1 MIQINV
7 KKVLRRKAMKKYIC
21 LIIGFLI
28 FITGCSSKINND
40 KIIKYLENKYNQS
53 FSYVSLGNDV
63 WSSKSETKIFSN
75 NNNQKFEVRVRDNYI
90 TDTYY
95 SIIYD
100 DEISKYYQ
108 SQFTKNYKIFAS
120 SGGNFTDEN
129 QKYLEVKEYIKNVPA
144 LNIAIYTTD
153 NDLNI
158 IKSKLDSVLFEGQFI
173 SGVIYIVDEKDF
185 YNITKNN
192 YKDMTSISVAS
203 KSFSITNNTLEMN

>member
-1 MIQINV
+1 
-7 KKVLRRKAMKKYIC
+7 MKKYIC

-53 FSYVSLGNDV
+53 FSYVSSRDDV
-63 WSSKSETKIFSN
+63 WSSKSETKIFSDN
-75 NNNQKFEVRVRDNYI
+75 NNREFEVEVFSDYI
-90 TDTYY
+90 ADTYY

-108 SQFTKNYKIFAS
+108 NQFTKNYKIFAS
-120 SGGNFTDEN
+120 SESYFTNEN
-129 QKYLEVKEYIKNVPA
+129 QKYSEVKDYMNSVPS
-144 LNIAIYTTD
+144 LSIAIYTTD

-173 SGVIYIVDEKDF
+173 SGVIYIVDEKEF

>member
-1 MIQINV
+1 M
-7 KKVLRRKAMKKYIC
+7 KREKMKKYIC

-53 FSYVSLGNDV
+53 FSYVSLGDDV
-63 WSSKSETKIFSN
+63 WSSKSETKVFSN
-75 NNNQKFEVRVRDNYI
+75 NNNQKFEVNVNDNNI

-120 SGGNFTDEN
+120 SASYFTNEN
-129 QKYLEVKEYIKNVPA
+129 QKYLEVKEYIKNVPT

-158 IKSKLDSVLFEGQFI
+158 IKSKLDSVLFEGQYI

>member
-1 MIQINV
+1 M
-7 KKVLRRKAMKKYIC
+7 
-21 LIIGFLI
+21 FLHVMM
-28 FITGCSSKINND
+28 F
-40 KIIKYLENKYNQS
+40 
-53 FSYVSLGNDV
+53 
-63 WSSKSETKIFSN
+63 WSSKSETKIFSDN
-75 NNNQKFEVRVRDNYI
+75 NNREFEVKVFSDYI
-90 TDTYY
+90 ADTYY

-108 SQFTKNYKIFAS
+108 NRFTKNYKIFAS
-120 SGGNFTDEN
+120 SESYFTNEN
-129 QKYLEVKEYIKNVPA
+129 QKYSEVKDYMNSVPS
-144 LNIAIYTTD
+144 LSIAIYTTD

>member
-1 MIQINV
+1 
-7 KKVLRRKAMKKYIC
+7 MKKYIC
-21 LIIGFLI
+21 LIIGFLM
-28 FITGCSSKINND
+28 FVTGCSSKIDND
-40 KIIKYLENKYNQS
+40 KIITYLENKYNQS
-53 FSYVSLGNDV
+53 FSYVSSRDDV
-63 WSSKSETKIFSN
+63 WSSKSETKIFSDN
-75 NNNQKFEVRVRDNYI
+75 NNREFEVKVFSDYI
-90 TDTYY
+90 ADTYY

-108 SQFTKNYKIFAS
+108 NQFTKNYKIFAS
-120 SGGNFTDEN
+120 SESYFTNEN
-129 QKYLEVKEYIKNVPA
+129 QKYLEVKDYMNSVPS
-144 LNIAIYTTD
+144 LSIAIYTTD

>member
-1 MIQINV
+1 
-7 KKVLRRKAMKKYIC
+7 MKKYIC

-28 FITGCSSKINND
+28 FVTGCSSKIDND
-40 KIIKYLENKYNQS
+40 KIITYLENKYNQS

-63 WSSKSETKIFSN
+63 WSSKSETKIFSDN
-75 NNNQKFEVRVRDNYI
+75 NNREFEVKVFSDYI
-90 TDTYY
+90 ADTYY

-108 SQFTKNYKIFAS
+108 NQFTKNYKIFAS
-120 SGGNFTDEN
+120 SESYFTNEN
-129 QKYLEVKEYIKNVPA
+129 QKYSEVKDYMNSVPS
-144 LNIAIYTTD
+144 LSIAIYTTD

>member
-1 MIQINV
+1 
-7 KKVLRRKAMKKYIC
+7 MKKYIC
-21 LIIGFLI
+21 LIIGFLM
-28 FITGCSSKINND
+28 FVTGCSSKIDND
-40 KIIKYLENKYNQS
+40 KIITYLENKYNQS
-53 FSYVSLGNDV
+53 FSYVSSRDDV
-63 WSSKSETKIFSN
+63 WSSKSETKIFSDN
-75 NNNQKFEVRVRDNYI
+75 NNREFEVKVFSDYI
-90 TDTYY
+90 ADTYY

-108 SQFTKNYKIFAS
+108 NRFTKNYKIFAS
-120 SGGNFTDEN
+120 SESYFTDEN
-129 QKYLEVKEYIKNVPA
+129 QKYSEVKDYMNSVPS
-144 LNIAIYTTD
+144 LSIAIYTTD

>member
-1 MIQINV
+1 
-7 KKVLRRKAMKKYIC
+7 MKKYIC

-28 FITGCSSKINND
+28 FVTGCSSKIDND
-40 KIIKYLENKYNQS
+40 KIITYLENKYNQS
-53 FSYVSLGNDV
+53 FSYVSSRDDV
-63 WSSKSETKIFSN
+63 WSSKSETKIFSDN
-75 NNNQKFEVRVRDNYI
+75 NNREFEVKVFSDYI
-90 TDTYY
+90 ADTYY

-108 SQFTKNYKIFAS
+108 NQFTKNYKIFAS
-120 SGGNFTDEN
+120 SESYFTNEN
-129 QKYLEVKEYIKNVPA
+129 QKYSEVKDYMNSVPS
-144 LNIAIYTTD
+144 LSIAIYTTD

>member
-1 MIQINV
+1 
-7 KKVLRRKAMKKYIC
+7 MKKYIC
-21 LIIGFLI
+21 LIIGFLM
-28 FITGCSSKINND
+28 FVTGCSSKIDND
-40 KIIKYLENKYNQS
+40 KIITYLENKYNQS
-53 FSYVSLGNDV
+53 FSYVSSRDDV
-63 WSSKSETKIFSN
+63 WSSKSETKIFSDN
-75 NNNQKFEVRVRDNYI
+75 NNREFEVKVFSDYI
-90 TDTYY
+90 ADTYY

-108 SQFTKNYKIFAS
+108 NRFTKNYKIFAS
-120 SGGNFTDEN
+120 SESYFTNEN
-129 QKYLEVKEYIKNVPA
+129 QKYSEVKDYMNSVPS
-144 LNIAIYTTD
+144 LSIAIYTTD

>member
-1 MIQINV
+1 
-7 KKVLRRKAMKKYIC
+7 MKKYIC
-21 LIIGFLI
+21 LIIGFLM
-28 FITGCSSKINND
+28 FVTGCSSKIDND
-40 KIIKYLENKYNQS
+40 KIITYLENKYNQS
-53 FSYVSLGNDV
+53 FSYASSRDDV
-63 WSSKSETKIFSN
+63 WSSKSETKIFSDN
-75 NNNQKFEVRVRDNYI
+75 NNREFEVKVFSDYI
-90 TDTYY
+90 ADTYY

-108 SQFTKNYKIFAS
+108 NQFTKNYKIFAS
-120 SGGNFTDEN
+120 SESYFTNEN
-129 QKYLEVKEYIKNVPA
+129 QKYSEVKDYMNSVPS
-144 LNIAIYTTD
+144 LSIAIYTTD

>member
-1 MIQINV
+1 
-7 KKVLRRKAMKKYIC
+7 MKKYIC

-53 FSYVSLGNDV
+53 FSYVSLGDDV

-75 NNNQKFEVRVRDNYI
+75 NNNQKFEVNVNDNNI

-120 SGGNFTDEN
+120 SESYFTNEN
-129 QKYLEVKEYIKNVPA
+129 QKYLEVKEYIKNVPT

-173 SGVIYIVDEKDF
+173 SGVIYIVDEKNF

>member
-1 MIQINV
+1 
-7 KKVLRRKAMKKYIC
+7 MKKYIC
-21 LIIGFLI
+21 LIIGFFI

-53 FSYVSLGNDV
+53 FSYVSLGDDV

-75 NNNQKFEVRVRDNYI
+75 NNNQKFEVNVNDNYI

-120 SGGNFTDEN
+120 SKSYFTNEN
-129 QKYLEVKEYIKNVPA
+129 QKYSEAKDYMNSVPS
-144 LNIAIYTTD
+144 LSIAIYTTD

-158 IKSKLDSVLFEGQFI
+158 IKSKLDSILFEGQYI
-173 SGVIYIVDEKDF
+173 NGVMYIVDEKDF
-185 YNITKNN
+185 DNITKYN
-192 YKDMTSISVAS
+192 YKDMTSITVIS
-203 KSFSITNNTLEMN
+203 KSFTITSNVLEMN